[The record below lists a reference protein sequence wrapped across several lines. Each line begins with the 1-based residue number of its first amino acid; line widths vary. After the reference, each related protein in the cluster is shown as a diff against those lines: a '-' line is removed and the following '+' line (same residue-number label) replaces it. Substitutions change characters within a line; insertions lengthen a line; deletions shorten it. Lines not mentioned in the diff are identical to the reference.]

1 MIEQANKICIRVCNM
16 QGQSQYLID
25 IFIVRCRPVFGWTP
39 TVYRIADILFRR
51 HDISKDQQNY
61 RGITVVQ
68 SVEKI
73 VVVSQAKSGCKIV
86 DFS

>member
-1 MIEQANKICIRVCNM
+1 MIAQAHMICIRVCNM
-16 QGQSQYLID
+16 HGQSQYLID
-25 IFIVRCRPVFGWTP
+25 IFIVRCRLVFRWTP
-39 TVYRIADILFRR
+39 AVYRIADILFRR
-51 HDISKDQQNY
+51 HDTSKDQQNY

-73 VVVSQAKSGCKIV
+73 VVVSQSKSGCKTV